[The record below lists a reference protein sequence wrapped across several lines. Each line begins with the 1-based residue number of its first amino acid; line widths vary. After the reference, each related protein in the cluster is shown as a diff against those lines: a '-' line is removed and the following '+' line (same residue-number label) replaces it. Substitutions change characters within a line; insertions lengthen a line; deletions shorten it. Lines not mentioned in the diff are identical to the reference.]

1 MHADELDLDAALVG
15 RLIEAQFPAW
25 ARPPLEPVLP
35 AGTDNALFRLG
46 EDLVVRLPR
55 RPRTVAP

>member
-1 MHADELDLDAALVG
+1 MPRMHADELDLDAALVG

-25 ARPPLEPVLP
+25 AQLPLEPVLP

-46 EDLVVRLPR
+46 EDWS
-55 RPRTVAP
+55 